1 VETQTTSPMLT
12 SYRDLDA
19 WKQSLALVVDVYRV
33 TGKLPAAERFGL
45 TAQMRRA
52 AVSVSCNI
60 AEGYG
65 RATRGEYL
73 NHLSMARG
81 SVNEVEALCEVC
93 QALDLLGAADL
104 APIRE
109 QLTKVRQL
117 LGRLRE
123 ALRKRPE
130 LKSRKPR

>member
-1 VETQTTSPMLT
+1 
-12 SYRDLDA
+12 
-19 WKQSLALVVDVYRV
+19 
-33 TGKLPAAERFGL
+33 
-45 TAQMRRA
+45 
-52 AVSVSCNI
+52 VSCNI

-93 QALDLLGAADL
+93 KTLDLLGEVDL
-104 APIRE
+104 VAIRE

-123 ALRKRPE
+123 ALRRRPE
-130 LKSRKPR
+130 LKSRKTR